1 MNEINLDGL
10 KKMADEY
17 QEKHEQIK
25 QRIEELTE
33 EEKRL
38 KNELERVRN
47 HITYYRSVI
56 SDMKKKM
63 KGSRDLDI
71 FDRI

>member
-1 MNEINLDGL
+1 MDEINVDGL

-17 QEKHEQIK
+17 REKHERVK
-25 QRIEELTE
+25 QSIEEITE

-38 KNELERVRN
+38 KNELERVRS

-56 SDMKKKM
+56 SNMKKKM
-63 KGSRDLDI
+63 KGSRQLDI